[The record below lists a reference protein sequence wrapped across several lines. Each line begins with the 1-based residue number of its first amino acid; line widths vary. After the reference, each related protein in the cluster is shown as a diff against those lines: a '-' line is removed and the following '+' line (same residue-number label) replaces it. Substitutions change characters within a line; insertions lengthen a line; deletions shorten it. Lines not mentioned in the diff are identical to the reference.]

1 MSEATH
7 PEKPRLLCFLDAMCS
22 WCYGF
27 SPVMNGI
34 AEHFGER
41 LEYLTF
47 SGGLRPFN
55 TEPMAQ
61 EMRDK
66 LAATYAQIAEMTGQT
81 FTTTRVMDPKFIYDT
96 EPASRAIVTMRQLS
110 SGQDFSYYLTIQKAF
125 YALGEDITHEDVL
138 AAYAEKFGVAHEAFR
153 EVFRSDAIREA
164 TLSDFRV
171 AQNFNI
177 TGFPTLVVHRTDGK
191 NPNALMLVGQGY
203 APLAEM
209 VERIEAALTAD
220 A

>member
-1 MSEATH
+1 MTEATQT
-7 PEKPRLLCFLDAMCS
+7 EKPRLLCFLDAMCS

-41 LEYLTF
+41 VEYLTF

-55 TEPMAQ
+55 KEPMAQ

-66 LAATYAQIAEMTGQT
+66 LAATYDHISKMTGQE
-81 FTTTRVMDPKFIYDT
+81 FTTTRLMDPKFIYDT
-96 EPASRAIVTMRQLS
+96 EPASRAIVAIRQLS
-110 SGQDFSYYLTIQKAF
+110 QGQDFSYYLSIQKAF
-125 YALGEDITHEDVL
+125 YAYGEDITSEDML
-138 AAYAEKFGVAHEAFR
+138 ARHAETFGIAHEVFR
-153 EVFRSDAIREA
+153 EVFRSDAIKEA

-177 TGFPTLVVHRTDGK
+177 TGFPTIVVHRTDGK

-203 APLAEM
+203 SPLNEM

-220 A
+220 V